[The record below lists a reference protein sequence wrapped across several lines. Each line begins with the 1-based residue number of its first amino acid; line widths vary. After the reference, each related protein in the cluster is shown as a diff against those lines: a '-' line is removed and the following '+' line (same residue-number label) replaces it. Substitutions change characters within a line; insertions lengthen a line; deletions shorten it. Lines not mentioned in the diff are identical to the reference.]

1 MNVTIDTELY
11 RADAPLRWGCVQQF
25 LPRPSLQWC
34 DWLLDP
40 GSLTRRLQALS
51 NGDFHVQVLDER
63 WMRGNPAH
71 LGIFAE
77 RYRSRMM
84 WSRRVLLCGGGEPW
98 VAAHSLI
105 PVDSLRGEL
114 RQLVKL
120 RDRPLG
126 GFLFKYP
133 QLRRQLPQVAPLAGH
148 WGRRSMF
155 YLREKPVLVA
165 EFYLPALMRAAGSLN
180 APLAGNCHD

>member
-1 MNVTIDTELY
+1 MIAITDTGLY
-11 RADAPLRWGCVQQF
+11 RADAPLRWGSVEQF
-25 LPRPSLQWC
+25 WPRPSPLWC

-40 GSLTRRLQALS
+40 GSLTRRLQQLS
-51 NGDFHVQVLDER
+51 DGDFQVDVLEEH
-63 WMRGNPAH
+63 WARGSSAQ

-77 RYRSRMM
+77 RYRSRVM
-84 WSRRVLLCGGGEPW
+84 WSRRVLLRGCGEPW
-98 VAAHSLI
+98 VAAHTLI

-114 RQLVKL
+114 RRLVKL

-133 QLRRQLPQVAPLAGH
+133 ELRRQVPQVAPLGDY

-155 YLREKPVLVA
+155 YLHDKPVLVA
-165 EFYLPALMRAAGSLN
+165 EFYLPALMQRVQTAAE
-180 APLAGNCHD
+180 